1 MNDSE
6 VLIEIESSFRA
17 ENCARK
23 DKKFK
28 SKCSIMQLW
37 GKIVYQDC
45 TLQLC
50 CNALL
55 WWRVSL
61 SQHLKTKNTK
71 TFYCL
76 FKLGDHSIPSYVII
90 KVLITKIEK
99 HTPKSKVIKGRW
111 GKFCSQ
117 ILCWPN
123 HTLVSKFSQC
133 SAAAFSAALQGQSC
147 SV

>member
-1 MNDSE
+1 
-6 VLIEIESSFRA
+6 
-17 ENCARK
+17 
-23 DKKFK
+23 
-28 SKCSIMQLW
+28 MQLW

-55 WWRVSL
+55 WWRISL

-76 FKLGDHSIPSYVII
+76 FQLGDHSIPSDVII
-90 KVLITKIEK
+90 KVLIKKIEK
-99 HTPKSKVIKGRW
+99 HRLKSKVIKGRW
-111 GKFCSQ
+111 GKFCLQ

-147 SV
+147 SVENAAIKCTQGCCKLTIAQTLPSKDEQNLEQYS